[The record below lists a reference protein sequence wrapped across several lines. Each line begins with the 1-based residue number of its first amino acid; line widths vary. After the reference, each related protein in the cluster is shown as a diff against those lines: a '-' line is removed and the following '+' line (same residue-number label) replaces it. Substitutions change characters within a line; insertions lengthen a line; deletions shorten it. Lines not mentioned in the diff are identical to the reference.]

1 MRYRCGHGNQV
12 ADGEDIE
19 SGDLMDARYHRN
31 GSNMMNTFADREQDY
46 YTRILLLSTLCACC
60 PSLSYVHGDP

>member
-31 GSNMMNTFADREQDY
+31 DMMKNTFADREQDY
-46 YTRILLLSTLCACC
+46 
-60 PSLSYVHGDP
+60 